1 EKKTHACYG
10 RSSDWLGPR
19 ASRPQTRRRHLSQ
32 KPLSNSFSRFAL
44 LCGRDA
50 SGPNRTLDR
59 LSAGWVVGQFEKFV
73 PVLELCRV
81 PVLELCRNVE
91 RIAKTKSELGAQRPA
106 LHSRAQT
113 SEEK

>member
-73 PVLELCRV
+73 PVLELCR
-81 PVLELCRNVE
+81 NVE

-113 SEEK
+113 SEEKCGFK